1 MFILDLYKT
10 TAQFSV
16 PLRLDSNNL
25 LESRRKVN
33 VSSDHLYIGRF
44 FSASVGAWVSKNLSK
59 DTSDTS

>member
-16 PLRLDSNNL
+16 PLRLDSN
-25 LESRRKVN
+25 KVN
-33 VSSDHLYIGRF
+33 VSSGHFFGRF
-44 FSASVGAWVSKNLSK
+44 FSASVGVWVSKNLSK

>member
-16 PLRLDSNNL
+16 PLRLDSN
-25 LESRRKVN
+25 KVN

-44 FSASVGAWVSKNLSK
+44 FSASVGVWVSKNLSK
-59 DTSDTS
+59 DTSDTC

>member
-16 PLRLDSNNL
+16 PLRLDSN
-25 LESRRKVN
+25 KVN

-44 FSASVGAWVSKNLSK
+44 FSGSVGVWVSKNLSK